1 MKYLST
7 RSDDISV
14 SAAAAIAAGLAAD
27 GGLFL
32 PERIPVLGEDEL
44 RKLVRMTYPERAAHV
59 MKLFLDEFS
68 QEELLGFTT
77 AAYREERFPG
87 GPAPVKRVGDH
98 WMLELWHGPTCAFKD
113 MALQMLP
120 RLLGASLRKTGQNE
134 TALILTATS
143 GDTGKAALDGFA
155 DVEGTKIMV
164 FYPAE
169 GVSRIQQLQMTT
181 QKGNNVCVKAVR
193 GNFDDTQSGVKR
205 IFSDPEMQRAVA
217 ESGCKFSSANS
228 INWGRLLPQIAYYVS
243 AWCDLA
249 AAGEISF
256 GEEINFCV
264 PTGNFGNIL
273 AAWYAREMGVPI
285 GRLICASNQNR
296 VLTDF
301 FHTGTY
307 DRRRE
312 FYTTSSPSM
321 DILIS
326 SNLERLLR
334 VFSGSSGQV
343 RAMMDALSKEG
354 VYTVSDEVK
363 QKFDALFW
371 ADCCDDQTTLAT
383 IADCWKEH
391 GYLLDPHTAVAEHV
405 TRNYMAATGDARK
418 TVVVSTASP
427 YKFCGSVLTAVGAA
441 YAPEDDLIEKLAELT
456 GVEPPRALAELK
468 YAVERFT
475 DVISSGEMDEA
486 VRKFAAQ

>member
-7 RSDDISV
+7 RSDGICV
-14 SAAAAIAAGLAAD
+14 SAAEAIAAGLAAD

-32 PERIPVLGEDEL
+32 PNGLPKLGEAEL
-44 RKLVRMTYPERAAHV
+44 QKLIAMSYPQRAAYV
-59 MKLFLDEFS
+59 MKLFLEEFTE
-68 QEELLGFTT
+68 EELLSDTT

-87 GPAPVKRVGDH
+87 GPAPVKKVGDH
-98 WMLELWHGPTCAFKD
+98 WVLELWHGPTCAFKD

-169 GVSRIQQLQMTT
+169 GVSRIQRLQMTT

-205 IFSDPEMQRAVA
+205 IFSDPEMQKAVA
-217 ESGCKFSSANS
+217 GRGCRFSSANS

-249 AAGEISF
+249 ATGEIAF
-256 GEEINFCV
+256 GEKVNFCV

-273 AAWYAREMGVPI
+273 AAWYAREIGVPI
-285 GRLICASNQNR
+285 GKLICASNRND

-301 FHTGTY
+301 FRTGTY
-307 DRRRE
+307 DRRRT
-312 FYTTSSPSM
+312 FFTTPSPSM

-334 VFSGSSGQV
+334 ILSDSATV
-343 RAMMDALSKEG
+343 RELMVSLSKEG
-354 VYTVSDEVK
+354 VYTVPAAMKK
-363 QKFDALFW
+363 QLDNLFW
-371 ADCCDDQTTLAT
+371 AGACDDKKTLA
-383 IADCWKEH
+383 AVAECWQREH
-391 GYLLDPHTAVAEHV
+391 YLIDPHTAVAERV
-405 TRNYMAATGDARK
+405 LQDYRRETGDTTK

-427 YKFCGSVLTAVGAA
+427 YKFCGSVLDAIGAS
-441 YAPEDDLIEKLAELT
+441 YRPEEDLIERLMAET
-456 GVEPPRALAELK
+456 GVPAPRALAELK
-468 YAVERFT
+468 NAVERFT
-475 DVISSGEMDEA
+475 DVISSAEMDDA
-486 VRKFAAQ
+486 VLAFAAQ